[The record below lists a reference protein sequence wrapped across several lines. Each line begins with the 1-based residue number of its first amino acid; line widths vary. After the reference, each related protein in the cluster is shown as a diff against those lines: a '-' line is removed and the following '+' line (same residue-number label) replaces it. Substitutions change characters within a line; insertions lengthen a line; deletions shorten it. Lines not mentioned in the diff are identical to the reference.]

1 MVVKTRFPSLSLSS
15 QQQNNLSFFQTKER
29 KKERKKEQVMP
40 TFTTIALENL
50 LEHRNSGK
58 NSSTLKNPQP
68 STTNENN
75 DEAKTS
81 KRLNHIYISPALYT
95 TPDPTPIL
103 DYSSSGSLSSSPY
116 VFNRKGRG
124 GRKSANRRIDG
135 FELQSPS
142 QSAAAGNGE
151 EEEFCSFFGGE
162 GEGEGEGENENE
174 GDDFV
179 DPRCDSF
186 SVGSSSELNDSGR
199 LASMSLLSNQIGE
212 FYDAI
217 EDFSSDGSMLSV
229 ASCSRNIESE
239 LCATRLSLLEE
250 IEKRKTAENNVAMM
264 CNQFQRMGKLLA
276 SSNENSRMVQFDMNA
291 MEQFCQ
297 QVIVARFVGE
307 ALGKA
312 EVQAE
317 AEMAAEVI
325 IGSKDKEI
333 SRLRDRLQYYEA
345 MIHEMSQKNVESMEV
360 ARRQR
365 ERKRGERKWLW
376 SCIGMSIVIGAS
388 IIAYSYAPLPSG
400 GGGDQQVIGVEAEA
414 GGYE

>member
-1 MVVKTRFPSLSLSS
+1 
-15 QQQNNLSFFQTKER
+15 
-29 KKERKKEQVMP
+29 MP

-68 STTNENN
+68 STNEN
-75 DEAKTS
+75 DEVTEEKRAKTS

-95 TPDPTPIL
+95 TPEPTPIL

-124 GRKSANRRIDG
+124 GGKSANRRIDG
-135 FELQSPS
+135 FEVEGSGS
-142 QSAAAGNGE
+142 QSGGNGGEALPGGDE
-151 EEEFCSFFGGE
+151 ELVESSLFGG
-162 GEGEGEGENENE
+162 GGEGENENCMVVE
-174 GDDFV
+174 GEGECADDDDYDDFL
-179 DPRCDSF
+179 DPRCDSL

-199 LASMSLLSNQIGE
+199 LGIASMSVLSNQIGE

-217 EDFSSDGSMLSV
+217 EDFSSDGSILSV
-229 ASCSRNIESE
+229 AASCSRNIESE

-264 CNQFQRMGKLLA
+264 CSQFERMGKLLV
-276 SSNENSRMVQFDMNA
+276 SSNDSNNQFDINT
-291 MEQFCQ
+291 MEQFCE
-297 QVIVARFVGE
+297 QVIVGRYVGE
-307 ALGKA
+307 AMGKA
-312 EVQAE
+312 EAQAE
-317 AEMAAEVI
+317 AEVAAQVI

-388 IIAYSYAPLPSG
+388 IIAYSYAPLPSA
-400 GGGDQQVIGVEAEA
+400 GDLQVEAEAEA

>member
-1 MVVKTRFPSLSLSS
+1 
-15 QQQNNLSFFQTKER
+15 
-29 KKERKKEQVMP
+29 MP

-68 STTNENN
+68 STNQN
-75 DEAKTS
+75 DEATEEERAKTS

-95 TPDPTPIL
+95 TPEPTPIL

-124 GRKSANRRIDG
+124 GGKSANRRIDG
-135 FELQSPS
+135 FEVEGSGSGSGSQLVGNGGEALQ
-142 QSAAAGNGE
+142 GGE
-151 EEEFCSFFGGE
+151 EELVESSFFGGGEENENCKAVE
-162 GEGEGEGENENE
+162 GEGECADY
-174 GDDFV
+174 DDFL

-199 LASMSLLSNQIGE
+199 LGVASMSILSNQIGE

-217 EDFSSDGSMLSV
+217 EDFSSDGSI

-264 CNQFQRMGKLLA
+264 CSRFQRMGKILL
-276 SSNENSRMVQFDMNA
+276 SSNDSSGMMQFDINE
-291 MEQFCQ
+291 MEQFSQ
-297 QVIVARFVGE
+297 QVIVARFVAE
-307 ALGKA
+307 AVGKA
-312 EVQAE
+312 EAQAE
-317 AEMAAEVI
+317 AEVAAQVI

-360 ARRQR
+360 ARSQR

-376 SCIGMSIVIGAS
+376 SCIGISIVVGAS
-388 IIAYSYAPLPSG
+388 IIAYSYAPLPTAAAGG
-400 GGGDQQVIGVEAEA
+400 GGGDPQVEA
-414 GGYE
+414 GGFE

>member
-1 MVVKTRFPSLSLSS
+1 
-15 QQQNNLSFFQTKER
+15 
-29 KKERKKEQVMP
+29 MP

-68 STTNENN
+68 STNEN
-75 DEAKTS
+75 DEATEEKRAKTS

-95 TPDPTPIL
+95 TPEPTPIL

-124 GRKSANRRIDG
+124 GGKSANRRVDG
-135 FELQSPS
+135 FEVEGNGS
-142 QSAAAGNGE
+142 QSVGNGGEVLQGGE
-151 EEEFCSFFGGE
+151 EELVESSLFGG
-162 GEGEGEGENENE
+162 GENENGNFMVVEDE
-174 GDDFV
+174 GECADDDDDDDDGEFV

-199 LASMSLLSNQIGE
+199 IASMSVLTNQIGE

-239 LCATRLSLLEE
+239 LCATKLSLLEE

-264 CNQFQRMGKLLA
+264 CSRIQRMGKLLVCSEND
-276 SSNENSRMVQFDMNA
+276 SSWFDINA
-291 MEQFCQ
+291 MEQLCQ
-297 QVIVARFVGE
+297 QVIVGRYVAE
-307 ALGKA
+307 AVGKA
-312 EVQAE
+312 EAQVE
-317 AEMAAEVI
+317 AEVAAEVI

-376 SCIGMSIVIGAS
+376 SCVGMSIVIGAS
-388 IIAYSYAPLPSG
+388 IIAYSYAPLPH
-400 GGGDQQVIGVEAEA
+400 VEAEA
-414 GGYE
+414 EATGGGY